1 MLQSM
6 YKIFIDVYIKFY
18 TNFKVLLVTYVHISL
33 SINSSDC
40 ADPNIQL
47 SLLKKVQF
55 FDYLLNTII
64 KVSLNYVLSQIKK
77 LKTQPFCQ
85 QFTILMS
92 LICSRDFMIIFF
104 SVDNLQAAYIVVIS
118 ECLRHLLQQQKNYS
132 LQNIEKRFIR
142 QTIYDTS

>member
-47 SLLKKVQF
+47 SLIKKF
-55 FDYLLNTII
+55 NYLLNTII

-85 QFTILMS
+85 KFTILMS
-92 LICSRDFMIIFF
+92 LICSRDSMIIFF

>member
-40 ADPNIQL
+40 ALVKKPN
-47 SLLKKVQF
+47 KKVQF

-85 QFTILMS
+85 QFTIL
-92 LICSRDFMIIFF
+92 
-104 SVDNLQAAYIVVIS
+104 
-118 ECLRHLLQQQKNYS
+118 
-132 LQNIEKRFIR
+132 IR
-142 QTIYDTS
+142 

>member
-40 ADPNIQL
+40 ALVKKPN
-47 SLLKKVQF
+47 KKVQF

-85 QFTILMS
+85 KFTILMS
-92 LICSRDFMIIFF
+92 LICSRDSMIIFF

-118 ECLRHLLQQQKNYS
+118 ECLRHLLQQ
-132 LQNIEKRFIR
+132 
-142 QTIYDTS
+142 